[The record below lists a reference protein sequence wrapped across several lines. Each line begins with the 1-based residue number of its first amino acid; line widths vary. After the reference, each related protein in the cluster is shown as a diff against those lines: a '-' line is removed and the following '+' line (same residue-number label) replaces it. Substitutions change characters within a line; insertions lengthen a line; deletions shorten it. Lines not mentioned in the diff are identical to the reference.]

1 VTRADD
7 GDHVVPGLAEGDEP
21 VGDEGVAL
29 VDERLRAA
37 RGELPELLHHHR
49 HHVGV
54 GQVLH
59 PEFLDPAVFGLAGA
73 PSDDGHRE

>member
-1 VTRADD
+1 MKASRSSMSASAP
-7 GDHVVPGLAEGDEP
+7 PGENC
-21 VGDEGVAL
+21 
-29 VDERLRAA
+29 RNSH
-37 RGELPELLHHHR
+37 HHHR